1 MFCIMYSN
9 FRIVLMMSIMIVVR
23 VGVFFKCNIIYSI
36 RVEKRY
42 NEIKYILDG

>member
-1 MFCIMYSN
+1 MI
-9 FRIVLMMSIMIVVR
+9 SIMIVVR

-42 NEIKYILDG
+42 NEIKYSIRWIKVII